1 MVTSI
6 TRRRPTL
13 PRHNSFYRKKE
24 RITRMNE
31 RLEETEAYRQ
41 STPLRKRY
49 EDQLAKLD
57 LYGWTATK
65 EREKLTARISK
76 LAA

>member
-1 MVTSI
+1 
-6 TRRRPTL
+6 
-13 PRHNSFYRKKE
+13 
-24 RITRMNE
+24 MNE